1 MGNKAAELE
10 AECKTVLF
18 AFEEAIGMKQATC
31 TLVWG
36 MYFLQ
41 PWIMGMKR
49 AEIFLA
55 LSWESKNIEVILS
68 TALQC
73 LKIVWIFWFLTDLIR
88 LIWMVL

>member
-10 AECKTVLF
+10 ADGKTVLF

-41 PWIMGMKR
+41 PWIMGMKMV
-49 AEIFLA
+49 EIFLA
-55 LSWESKNIEVILS
+55 LSWESKNI
-68 TALQC
+68 
-73 LKIVWIFWFLTDLIR
+73 
-88 LIWMVL
+88 